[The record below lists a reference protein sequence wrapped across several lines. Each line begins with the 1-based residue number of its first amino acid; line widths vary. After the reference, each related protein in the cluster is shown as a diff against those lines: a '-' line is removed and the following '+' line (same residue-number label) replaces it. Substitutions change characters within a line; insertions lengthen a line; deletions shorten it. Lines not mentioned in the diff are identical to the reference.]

1 MTLIE
6 EDIKTFVNF
15 TDSKDIKIGEMFII
29 DNTVFMKVRID
40 NLSISYVDLSSGEEY
55 YEYGIMQ
62 NFKGWKKAQKV
73 NRKPWLT
80 PRMES

>member
-6 EDIKTFVNF
+6 EDIKTIINF
-15 TDSKDIKIGEMFII
+15 TDPEDIKIGELFII
-29 DNTVFMKVRID
+29 DNTVFMKVRNETDI
-40 NLSISYVDLSSGEEY
+40 ISYVDLSSGEEY

-73 NRKPWLT
+73 NGELKWWK
-80 PRMES
+80 M

>member
-73 NRKPWLT
+73 NGELKWW
-80 PRMES
+80 SV

>member
-6 EDIKTFVNF
+6 EDIKTVINF
-15 TDSKDIKIGEMFII
+15 TDPEDIKIGEMFII

-73 NRKPWLT
+73 NGELKWWRV
-80 PRMES
+80 